1 MNKWDSPD
9 GKILQIGI
17 STNKFE
23 VGILKNK
30 FDILQVRRKSVEPVP
45 RLLKQGNISDIVVED
60 DTAGAD

>member
-1 MNKWDSPD
+1 MTKWDSSD

-23 VGILKNK
+23 IGISKNK
-30 FDILQVRRKSVEPVP
+30 FDILRVQRKSVEPVP
-45 RLLKQGNISDIVVED
+45 RLLEQGNISDIVVED